1 MSQFKAVP
9 HYVAYYM
16 NLHLV
21 SSVKGL
27 RYRFKDS
34 PVVYAIRCRVT
45 GMMYIGSTMLPDL
58 RFHQHLT
65 VGNTNLNLQNA
76 IKKHGLSNFIV
87 YILEVAEFPRSSF
100 LEENRSFLLRLE
112 QSYISFYPKT
122 QLYNSINSFKSN

>member
-1 MSQFKAVP
+1 
-9 HYVAYYM
+9 
-16 NLHLV
+16 
-21 SSVKGL
+21 
-27 RYRFKDS
+27 
-34 PVVYAIRCRVT
+34 
-45 GMMYIGSTMLPDL
+45 MLPDL